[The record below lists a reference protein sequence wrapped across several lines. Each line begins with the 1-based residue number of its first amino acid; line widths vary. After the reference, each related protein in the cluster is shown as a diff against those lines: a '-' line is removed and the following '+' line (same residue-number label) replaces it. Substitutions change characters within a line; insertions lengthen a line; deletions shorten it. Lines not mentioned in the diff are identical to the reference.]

1 MRSRIALIQGG
12 KYRVLQSHL
21 LSWIVISRYL
31 VGIENLTY
39 FASVKITQEIICS
52 MAKIRQTGKP
62 KQAAITQA

>member
-1 MRSRIALIQGG
+1 
-12 KYRVLQSHL
+12 
-21 LSWIVISRYL
+21 L

-39 FASVKITQEIICS
+39 FASVKTIQENIVCP